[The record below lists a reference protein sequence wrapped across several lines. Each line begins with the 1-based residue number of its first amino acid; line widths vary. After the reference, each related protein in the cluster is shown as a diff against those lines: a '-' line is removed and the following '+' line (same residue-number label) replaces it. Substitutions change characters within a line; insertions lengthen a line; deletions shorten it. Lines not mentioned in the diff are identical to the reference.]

1 MKKLLLLLLLPVFSF
16 GQINNFPWVHDF
28 DNLMGLQQDQNDFG
42 DWILKQ
48 GGTSSFATG
57 PDGDHTTGFGTYYY
71 VESSGSA
78 HPDKVFKVYTP
89 TFDISATPGK
99 VLSFWYH
106 MYGAA
111 MGDLEIAIIS
121 DSVYTPIDT
130 ISGNQGNQWKLAY
143 YPIASTTPFK
153 IKAFSS

>member
-1 MKKLLLLLLLPVFSF
+1 MKSKVAIIQFDRMM
-16 GQINNFPWVHDF
+16 NDF

-71 VESSGSA
+71 VESSGAA

-89 TFDISATPGK
+89 TFDISTTPGK
-99 VLSFWYH
+99 VLSFFL
-106 MYGAA
+106 
-111 MGDLEIAIIS
+111 LENFSFCCINKIF
-121 DSVYTPIDT
+121 
-130 ISGNQGNQWKLAY
+130 
-143 YPIASTTPFK
+143 FK
-153 IKAFSS
+153 